1 DIVACA
7 AGFLLAARM
16 KPSHSILLFLATEL
30 LLVLTIRDC
39 LTLNVVMLVYPL
51 DAIKDWQMAF

>member
-1 DIVACA
+1 
-7 AGFLLAARM
+7 M